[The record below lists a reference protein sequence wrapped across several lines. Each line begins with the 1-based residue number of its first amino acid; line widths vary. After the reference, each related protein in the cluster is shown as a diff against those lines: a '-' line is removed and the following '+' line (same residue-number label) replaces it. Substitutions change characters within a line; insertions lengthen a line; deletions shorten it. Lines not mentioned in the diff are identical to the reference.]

1 MCRGPWPAYVSSSG
15 PVDWDSII
23 FDLDL
28 FDDLDAYMDE
38 LMAFRLDCADIPVL
52 FLSQSVKHHDF
63 SDQRRAIFD
72 ATLRKPVFRS
82 WMLAGIGARKIN

>member
-1 MCRGPWPAYVSSSG
+1 
-15 PVDWDSII
+15 
-23 FDLDL
+23 
-28 FDDLDAYMDE
+28 MDE

-52 FLSQSVKHHDF
+52 FLSQSVKQDDF

-82 WMLAGIGARKIN
+82 WMLADIGARKIN